1 VTDVLIRPARS
12 EDVDAAAQAGYS
24 AWLKGMGPI
33 VPEETRLLI
42 GEESF
47 ASFISRVPEQILIAE
62 RAGQIA
68 GMGATEDGDNYISD
82 IWVAPKHEG
91 HGIGRA
97 LVRALEARIVARGYK
112 VAAIS
117 VLSENARALSLYRH
131 LGYTLVS
138 EGIEYREHLR
148 CELATTKLEKTL

>member
-1 VTDVLIRPARS
+1 
-12 EDVDAAAQAGYS
+12 
-24 AWLKGMGPI
+24 MGPI